1 MGLFEDSKSYL
12 ETPTLIP
19 GPWKSL
25 SKCHC
30 VLGRCDLRE
39 EESIGWNYILFSSVV
54 SLFK

>member
-1 MGLFEDSKSYL
+1 MGLFGDSKSYP
-12 ETPTLIP
+12 EAPSLIP
-19 GPWKSL
+19 GPWKAL

-39 EESIGWNYILFSSVV
+39 EESTGWNYILFSSVV